1 MEAASPQLRRPQ
13 RTPRTPPHDS
23 MRYSP
28 PHRGTG
34 NGGKAVLPR
43 EHSLDTWG
51 AFGSSPKTCNE
62 RRIPIEDDVPLLCTP
77 TYP

>member
-51 AFGSSPKTCNE
+51 AGRTPNRRWAGAGSLGDLPQH
-62 RRIPIEDDVPLLCTP
+62 
-77 TYP
+77 